1 MTTVLQAAELLRGW
15 DDILI
20 LTHKRPDGD
29 TIGSAVALCR
39 ALRALG
45 KQAWLLESKDATRL
59 FQPYLEDCTAP
70 DTFVARR
77 IVAVDIADEGLFP
90 PNAQDYRGKVD
101 LAIDHHP
108 SNTGFAAAN
117 CVEADKAACGE
128 IVYQLLLELGA
139 LNPEV
144 AAPLYVAVS
153 TDTGCFAYSNTTA
166 HTHRVAAAL
175 MDQGIDAAALN
186 KRHFRTKSLK
196 RLRLESAIMQHMEL
210 YQNDTIAVAPV
221 TLEMMAEI
229 GATEDDAEDIAA
241 FLGQVEGVLHSIT
254 IRELRPG
261 ECKVSLRTDP
271 NCLSAT
277 RVCALLGGGGHAAA
291 SGCTVHG
298 TMRETIDAMLRAIET
313 VQAGQDT
320 AG

>member
-70 DTFVARR
+70 DPFVARR

-108 SNTGFAAAN
+108 SNTGLPRPTAWRRTRPPAARS
-117 CVEADKAACGE
+117 CTSCCWSW
-128 IVYQLLLELGA
+128 
-139 LNPEV
+139 
-144 AAPLYVAVS
+144 AP
-153 TDTGCFAYSNTTA
+153 
-166 HTHRVAAAL
+166 
-175 MDQGIDAAALN
+175 
-186 KRHFRTKSLK
+186 
-196 RLRLESAIMQHMEL
+196 
-210 YQNDTIAVAPV
+210 
-221 TLEMMAEI
+221 
-229 GATEDDAEDIAA
+229 
-241 FLGQVEGVLHSIT
+241 
-254 IRELRPG
+254 
-261 ECKVSLRTDP
+261 
-271 NCLSAT
+271 
-277 RVCALLGGGGHAAA
+277 
-291 SGCTVHG
+291 
-298 TMRETIDAMLRAIET
+298 
-313 VQAGQDT
+313 
-320 AG
+320 

>member
-70 DTFVARR
+70 DTFMARR
-77 IVAVDIADEGLFP
+77 
-90 PNAQDYRGKVD
+90 
-101 LAIDHHP
+101 
-108 SNTGFAAAN
+108 S
-117 CVEADKAACGE
+117 VEADKAACGE

-139 LNPEV
+139 LNPEA

-175 MDQGIDAAALN
+175 MDQGIDTAALN

>member
-128 IVYQLLLELGA
+128 ILYQIALELGA
-139 LNPEV
+139 LTAEV
-144 AAPLYVAVS
+144 ALPLYVAVS
-153 TDTGCFAYSNTTA
+153 TDTGCFQYGNTTP

-175 MDQGIDAAALN
+175 MDTGIDYQWVN
-186 KRHFRTKSLK
+186 KRHFRTKSFK
-196 RLRLESAIMQHMEL
+196 RLQLERMLTEHLEL
-210 YQNDTIAVAPV
+210 YDGGKVAVAAV
-221 TLEMMAEI
+221 TLSAMAALDAHE
-229 GATEDDAEDIAA
+229 EDAEDIAA
-241 FLGQVEGVLHSIT
+241 FAGQVRGWRLPSPSGSWRAGSASCRSAPPEGST
-254 IRELRPG
+254 PRRCAPAGGRRPRR
-261 ECKVSLRTDP
+261 CR
-271 NCLSAT
+271 
-277 RVCALLGGGGHAAA
+277 RVHYPRRRGGGRAAILDAIHAVEQ
-291 SGCTVHG
+291 GK
-298 TMRETIDAMLRAIET
+298 
-313 VQAGQDT
+313 
-320 AG
+320 